1 MCWAAVPSFCRR
13 AATWRSTIRSSPLKS
28 RLHTFWIRV
37 SRADRPP
44 LLPEQDLQDL
54 KLLGPQVD
62 GLSIHGDL
70 PQGGVQ
76 KDAAI
81 GQLPRPQRLSRAA
94 PENGLGFGHQDRE
107 GEGLGDIVV
116 RACAEARQGVF
127 LLAQGGDE
135 QNGDRAVL
143 PHLAAHL
150 QTGEVGHH
158 HVQNEQVKGLLRHG
172 GQGLFPVGDRQD
184 LQPCRMEKVQDQGG
198 QSPVILR
205 QQNIGCHWT
214 HLLFWIYH
222 SRTLSKNHP
231 CHNILPGTFLPG

>member
-1 MCWAAVPSFCRR
+1 MDGPAV
-13 AATWRSTIRSSPLKS
+13 
-28 RLHTFWIRV
+28 
-37 SRADRPP
+37 
-44 LLPEQDLQDL
+44 
-54 KLLGPQVD
+54 
-62 GLSIHGDL
+62 HGDL

-81 GQLPRPQRLSRAA
+81 GQLPRPQRLPPAA

-143 PHLAAHL
+143 PHPAAHL
-150 QTGEVGHH
+150 QTGEMGHH
-158 HVQNEQVKGLLRHG
+158 HIQNEQVKGLLRRG
-172 GQGLFPVGDRQD
+172 GQGLLPVKDRKH
-184 LQPCRMEKVQDQGG
+184 LQTGRMEKIQDQGG
-198 QSPVILR
+198 QGPVVLR
-205 QQNIGCHWT
+205 QQNIGCHCS
-214 HLLFWIYH
+214 HLLFWPYH

-231 CHNILPGTFLPG
+231 YHNILPGTFHPG